1 MRSGIVTAGAGRHQA
16 LGAHIIPATPSVD
29 DRWQGPGASCT
40 PPAVVVTLLAS
51 NPHRP
56 STNRQG
62 PTEIIR
68 RLCSPSR
75 SAFLSLACLTVGLLL
90 GPALAEAQEA
100 DSVVLRNGDVLHG
113 EVKELS
119 RGKLAFDTDAM
130 DIVSIDWDD
139 ILFVTSV
146 EFFEVTDISGQV
158 YYGQVVAS
166 DQERLL
172 SVAMETTTLGLPF
185 SEVVAMR
192 SLADGFWSKTSGFVD
207 LGSNLSRAND
217 LRSLLLKGHMS
228 FDGPVWQVDLDAE
241 TYYQSQTAKGETEVV
256 EEQTSRNSLTFTGR
270 RFINGRWAVAMSF
283 QGETNEELSLDYRGL
298 ASLGPRYNIIRN
310 QGLEFHVGLSAV
322 FNRER
327 FVDAA
332 AEKSGE
338 AKAAVGFDMFD
349 VGDLDV
355 YLFLE
360 GYHAL
365 NSSRVR
371 ANLNGRVAWEI
382 IDDFTIG
389 LSALE
394 RYDSKPGEEAQK
406 RDFQYSLTLG
416 WTWG

>member
-1 MRSGIVTAGAGRHQA
+1 MAC
-16 LGAHIIPATPSVD
+16 L
-29 DRWQGPGASCT
+29 
-40 PPAVVVTLLAS
+40 AVGLVW
-51 NPHRP
+51 
-56 STNRQG
+56 G
-62 PTEIIR
+62 PTR
-68 RLCSPSR
+68 
-75 SAFLSLACLTVGLLL
+75 
-90 GPALAEAQEA
+90 AEAQEA

-146 EFFEVTDISGQV
+146 EFFEVTDVSGQV

-166 DQERLL
+166 DQERVL
-172 SVAMETTTLGLPF
+172 SVALETTTLGLPF
-185 SEVVAMR
+185 AEVVAMR
-192 SLADGFWSKTSGFVD
+192 SLAEGFWSKTSGFVD

-217 LRSLLLKGHMS
+217 LRSLLLKGHTA
-228 FDGPVWQVDLDAE
+228 FEGPIWQIDLDAE
-241 TYYQSQTAKGETEVV
+241 TYYQSQTAKGQTEVV
-256 EEQTSRNSLTFTGR
+256 EERTSRNSLTLTGR
-270 RFINGRWAVAMSF
+270 RFIDGRWAVATSF

-327 FVDAA
+327 FADEA

-355 YLFLE
+355 YLALE
-360 GYHAL
+360 GYQ
-365 NSSRVR
+365 SMKSGRQR

-389 LSALE
+389 VSALE
-394 RYDSKPGEEAQK
+394 RYDSQPGEDAQK
-406 RDFQYSLTLG
+406 RDFQYSLTVG